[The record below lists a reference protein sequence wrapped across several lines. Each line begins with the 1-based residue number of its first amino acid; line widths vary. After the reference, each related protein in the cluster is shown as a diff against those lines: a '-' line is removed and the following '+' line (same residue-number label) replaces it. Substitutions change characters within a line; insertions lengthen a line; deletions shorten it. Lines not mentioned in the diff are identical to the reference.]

1 MPVAENK
8 PQNIFRQ
15 GWDTD
20 GCMSIEVSTDG
31 KHWSASIIGLDKA
44 AIDQQFKR
52 LKAAGA
58 SIARAAARV
67 GQKEK

>member
-1 MPVAENK
+1 
-8 PQNIFRQ
+8 
-15 GWDTD
+15 
-20 GCMSIEVSTDG
+20 MSIEVSTDG